1 MMNRPFL
8 PKAILFAAIGCVFL
22 LTSCSHPDFSSD
34 ETGRVDGEKIYT
46 YYCTSCHGPTGDRGA
61 GKAANLIESRMED
74 RDIRHIILFGA
85 PNGMAAYQSMIKEEE
100 ELNALVDY
108 VKTLRR

>member
-1 MMNRPFL
+1 MVNLQFL
-8 PKAILFAAIGCVFL
+8 SKAFLLAVIGCVFL
-22 LTSCSHPDFSSD
+22 ITSCSNPDFSSD
-34 ETGRVDGEKIYT
+34 ATGFVDGEKIFT

-74 RDIRHIILFGA
+74 HEIRHIILFGA
-85 PNGMAAYQSMIKEEE
+85 PNGMAAYQSMIKDE

-108 VKTLRR
+108 VKTLRK